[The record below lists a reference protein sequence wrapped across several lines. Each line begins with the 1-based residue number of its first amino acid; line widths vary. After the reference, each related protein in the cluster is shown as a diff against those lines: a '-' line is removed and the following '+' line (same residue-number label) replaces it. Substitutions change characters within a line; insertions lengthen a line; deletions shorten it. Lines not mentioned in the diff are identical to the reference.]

1 MKTPHTILAAI
12 TALASDPHTQPEFTA
27 KLDAIA
33 KDMQSILPKTEADRF
48 DGIPEQTIVDLKKR
62 FTYHAP
68 KPGQP
73 EIYGELRGLG
83 MDLAIL
89 IVRHVPAGREQSSAL
104 TKVEE
109 AIFWANAGVARHG

>member
-1 MKTPHTILAAI
+1 MKTPHSV
-12 TALASDPHTQPEFTA
+12 LASLVAIAADPHLQPELTA
-27 KLDAIA
+27 KMDAVV

-73 EIYGELRGLG
+73 EIYVELRNLGLY
-83 MDLAIL
+83 LAIL
-89 IVRHVPAGREQSSAL
+89 IARHVPAGREQSSAIAR
-104 TKVEE
+104 VEE